1 MTHLPPLGVSDT
13 RPNQVWAM
21 DITYIPMARGFVYLA
36 AVVDWFTR
44 RVLSWRLTDQTMPNM
59 TGDVLAERLREVR
72 SGYPNYHS
80 NRLQHDNSPGK
91 KQIKRA
97 STNT

>member
-80 NRLQHDNSPGK
+80 NRLQHDN
-91 KQIKRA
+91 
-97 STNT
+97 